1 MKQVFSTLTS
11 DQNYELYYVKP
22 KTDKPVAEPA
32 TVAKASNGKPASVL
46 IKGGHGVAN
55 EHFQTAEG
63 VCTNVEDDVYAVLA
77 TIPMFIRHSKAG
89 FIKVYAKKEAP
100 ATAEQAAKDM
110 ESKDGSAP
118 LVDSDFVAGQAP
130 TLTQAAS

>member
-11 DQNYELYYVKP
+11 DQQYSLHQKGQRP
-22 KTDKPVAEPA
+22 GEPA
-32 TVAKASNGKPASVL
+32 LLEVINGKPATIK

-77 TIPMFIRHSKAG
+77 TIPMFIRHKSAG
-89 FIKVYAKKEAP
+89 FITVYGKKDAP
-100 ATAEQAAKDM
+100 ATPEQAAKDM
-110 ESKDGSAP
+110 AAKDGSAP
-118 LVDSDFVAGQAP
+118 LVDKDFQADKAP
-130 TLTQAAS
+130 TLTQATA